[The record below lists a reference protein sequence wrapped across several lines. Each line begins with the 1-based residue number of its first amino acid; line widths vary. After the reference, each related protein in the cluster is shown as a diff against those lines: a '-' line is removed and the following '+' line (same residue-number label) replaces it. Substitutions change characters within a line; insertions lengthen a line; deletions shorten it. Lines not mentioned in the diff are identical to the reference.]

1 MNAPTTRETAD
12 HAALARLAEAAT
24 QGPWTNI
31 DALRGEKKSV
41 WVADTAREETE
52 RDGVTPSRYGPSRT
66 TICNALASNYSLPDG
81 GYKTLDPYPNAAF
94 IAAAN
99 PATVLALLSE
109 IAALR
114 GERDGLKNRVSCLER
129 LGGEQSTR
137 VMEQA
142 TRAKDAERQRDE
154 LREALVQADLTI
166 RSMPGT
172 DQSDVE
178 FIRIALANQGADQ

>member
-1 MNAPTTRETAD
+1 MSDYDE
-12 HAALARLAEAAT
+12 LKRLAEAAT
-24 QGPWTNI
+24 PGPWTNI

-99 PATVLALLSE
+99 PATVLALLAKN
-109 IAALR
+109 AALR
-114 GERDGLKNRVSCLER
+114 DECDGMVEEVSRSQAR
-129 LGGEQSTR
+129 LHA
-137 VMEQA
+137 A
-142 TRAKDAERQRDE
+142 TEAERKLAE
-154 LREALVQADLTI
+154 AVGLLRESLA
-166 RSMPGT
+166 PGSFEGET
-172 DQSDVE
+172 KIN
-178 FIRIALANQGADQ
+178 IRIRTFLSKEAERG